1 MFGPTMRVMFDG
13 FGVTLRAPK
22 KAEVE
27 AIAPIFSSMKT
38 HMYTMRTYAATPEDE
53 GEWYERVR
61 KDTAA
66 CQWGI
71 VPDGEDAIVGFTG
84 LHGID
89 PISMSCTSGIIIA
102 RTDLHGKGIA
112 TRAHLARTM
121 FAADFLN
128 RYTIQSHVR
137 VPNEASFRA
146 LERVG
151 YMRTG
156 KHIANWYRDGKY
168 MDTYVLSWLH
178 PERLM
183 FTKPGGLDEEEAKA
197 VERAQLALQKARKTV
212 EFL

>member
-1 MFGPTMRVMFDG
+1 MFGQSMRIEFDG

-22 KAEVE
+22 KAEAE
-27 AIAPIFSSMKT
+27 ALAPVFSSMNV
-38 HMYTMRTYAATPEDE
+38 HMYTMRTFALTPEDE
-53 GEWYERVR
+53 SDWYEKVR
-61 KDTAA
+61 KDPGS

-71 VPDGEDAIVGFTG
+71 VPDGEDSIVGFTG
-84 LHGID
+84 FNGIHS
-89 PISMSCTSGIIIA
+89 INMSCTSGIIIA

-121 FAADFLN
+121 YAADYLN

-156 KHIANWYRDGKY
+156 KHLADWYRNGQF

-178 PERLM
+178 PERVQ
-183 FTKPGGLDEEEAKA
+183 FTRPNGLDDEETKA
-197 VERAQLALQKARKTV
+197 VERAQIALHKARETV
-212 EFL
+212 KFL